1 MKKKRSLFERLTG
14 SVSIDD
20 DFEDT
25 ETDLP
30 IKAGPGGRPHPH
42 PHPHHDPHNGPSTW
56 LEEQAGE
63 GQLAVDVYQ
72 TPTHVIVRTMIPG
85 VKKEDVEISLSR
97 DMLTV
102 RGTRK
107 EESEVSDQDYYHKE
121 LYWGSFSRSVV
132 LPHEVDIERAE
143 AIENQGLLTIRLPK
157 VDKERQTKLRVKSL

>member
-14 SVSIDD
+14 SVNIEE
-20 DFEDT
+20 EDGS
-25 ETDLP
+25 EDEP
-30 IKAGPGGRPHPH
+30 IELTR
-42 PHPHHDPHNGPSTW
+42 HDKHSNSTW

-63 GQLAVDVYQ
+63 GELAIDVYQ
-72 TPTHVIVRTMIPG
+72 TDTHVIVKTMIPG
-85 VKKEDVEISLSR
+85 VRKEDVEISLSR

-102 RGTRK
+102 RGSRK
-107 EESEVSDQDYYHKE
+107 EETEVSDQDYFHKE

-143 AIENQGLLTIRLPK
+143 AMENQGLLTIRLPK